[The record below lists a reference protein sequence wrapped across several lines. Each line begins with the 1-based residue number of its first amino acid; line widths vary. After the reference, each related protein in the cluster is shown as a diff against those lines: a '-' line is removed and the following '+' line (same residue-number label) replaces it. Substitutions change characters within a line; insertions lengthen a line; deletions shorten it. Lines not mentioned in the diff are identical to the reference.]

1 MRRISIYE
9 LQEELGSTVGEEE
22 AKNTQQ
28 CIRARYDSGVKNRRA
43 DATPTEPEDVLLRRQ
58 ITTN

>member
-43 DATPTEPEDVLLRRQ
+43 DVTPTEPEDVLLRR
-58 ITTN
+58 